1 MAVVI
6 KPNFLSNVYRG
17 YFLHTRLT
25 LKSMLIFIEVN
36 IIFHMRST
44 ILKYNFT
51 TPNAKGLCFWLISSE
66 NSILFIT
73 RAEEK
78 QNNGIKGM
86 ANTDMIKAL

>member
-1 MAVVI
+1 
-6 KPNFLSNVYRG
+6 
-17 YFLHTRLT
+17 
-25 LKSMLIFIEVN
+25 
-36 IIFHMRST
+36 MRST